1 MEKLEERSAGQG
13 RSALVTQADPMG
25 APEPERPSVLQG
37 HVGSSLSNQ
46 ALDTSCD
53 PRLAGPSLKGS
64 PHDEP
69 TTLCHFSLLEFC
81 PVVSTQRPESQHGFP
96 KLQPSRPTWLQLT
109 LS

>member
-1 MEKLEERSAGQG
+1 MEKLEERPGGQG

-64 PHDEP
+64 PR
-69 TTLCHFSLLEFC
+69 
-81 PVVSTQRPESQHGFP
+81 RPSAAGTP
-96 KLQPSRPTWLQLT
+96 GSRSQPSQTDIWGSCKPSKAFKPLP
-109 LS
+109 SCS